1 MVCINSSS
9 LLFDRPLTKPVEE
22 TSEQTV
28 YPSLS
33 SSINPQFYGNDG
45 LQSYSILG
53 SDGETVIGH
62 EPFLLNVR
70 PQVSSFHGVYDWRW
84 DAEHSPEARSI
95 AAQLS
100 MTHNGPQRLV
110 VDRYGLWKIVP
121 LGGYRV
127 GKCFVGGMERN
138 IIEDQ
143 KQAAEAVAVLRR
155 KYDEDDEL
163 IDYREKWESVI
174 GRPLKGLRS
183 ITDIT
188 SQGLWDKPL
197 DEVQLF
203 LAEGDPSTNEEE
215 LLAAEQAAD
224 KVEEMLNLDR
234 RRELARRE
242 LSALA
247 KRAKSIPKMFKGRKS
262 WLWSEAWQRFYRR
275 RDQLKS
281 QGLISDPIDVRQAA
295 QYRKNGAYIYY
306 SLVAARR
313 FASLASRIGS
323 VSTRNR
329 NVIITRQQKTGH
341 YYCLVNIASKDPK
354 NEVET
359 WFAGR
364 PTPSPYRRG
373 DFKRDYSA
381 VLRWVG
387 GDKPESSYLERTPA
401 DAKDSAPSRKSKFD
415 HVFGTSFGNRWLDD
429 EHLEVRKLPIG
440 KGGFWSDFR
449 AVTDEEA
456 EMLLQMFFGHM
467 DFHTGID
474 SMVVQAVADDNERSG
489 EDLVGGYEATN
500 YSEDLGGEDNART
513 YAWHEREF
521 DAEMED
527 YR

>member
-1 MVCINSSS
+1 MRPWRFTLVRINSSS
-9 LLFDRPLTKPVEE
+9 LLFDRSLTKPVEE
-22 TSEQTV
+22 ISEQTV
-28 YPSLS
+28 YPVLS
-33 SSINPQFYGNDG
+33 SVNPQFYGNDG
-45 LQSYSILG
+45 LQSYPVLG
-53 SDGETVIGH
+53 SDGETVLGH
-62 EPFLLNVR
+62 ETYLLNVG

-84 DAEHSPEARSI
+84 DLEDWDEVEHSPEARSI

-110 VDRYGLWKIVP
+110 VDRYGLSKIVP

-155 KYDEDDEL
+155 KYDENKEE

-262 WLWSEAWQRFYRR
+262 TLWSEAWKRFYRR
-275 RDQLKS
+275 RDELVS
-281 QGLISDPIDVRQAA
+281 QGLISDPITVRQAA
-295 QYRKNGAYIYY
+295 QYRKVGAYVYY

-329 NVIITRQQKTGH
+329 NVIITRQESTGH
-341 YYCLVNIASKDPK
+341 YYCLVNMASKDPK

-373 DFKRDYSA
+373 DFKRNYSA

-387 GDKPESSYLERTPA
+387 GDKPES
-401 DAKDSAPSRKSKFD
+401 KSRYD

-467 DFHTGID
+467 DFVVGID